1 MVALADKTNTR
12 SNAAAVAKAKAAA
25 ALAAPVKHKE
35 VSSFKVFMEFVEYKN
50 GKVNAAGI
58 LSSDCYQK
66 WIMSRRKHPLKPQ
79 EAFRRALTAHCR
91 GVDGR
96 RPFPEKVEASLLV
109 ELRKKQRWKCFENY
123 NDGCGKIGIQGF
135 PSLGY
140 HERKMKD
147 KKRSFL
153 EAQAAE
159 EVKRAR
165 YNSSFTGYA
174 NTYASNKLEPL
185 RSFKFDSPAPTPT
198 PMVENDSALF
208 NQSWSNN
215 LDLFDAKVNN
225 ACASYFKTGKSTQ
238 EPSAEIKYEFDRII
252 EEVIDPGLTKQ
263 QDYGYFDTIPT
274 LPSLPNFTKTCSYEE
289 SRLDEGPELSHLI
302 EQFLL

>member
-12 SNAAAVAKAKAAA
+12 AAAAAVAKAKAAA
-25 ALAAPVKHKE
+25 ALGAPVKHKE

-58 LSSDCYQK
+58 LSTECYQK

-96 RPFPEKVEASLLV
+96 RPFPEKVEESLLV

-140 HERKMKD
+140 HERKSKD
-147 KKRSFL
+147 KKRSYL
-153 EAQAAE
+153 EAQAAQ

-165 YNSSFTGYA
+165 YNHSLGGY
-174 NTYASNKLEPL
+174 SNGLAHSKVEPL
-185 RSFKFDSPAPTPT
+185 RSFKFDTPLS
-198 PMVENDSALF
+198 PMVENDAAIF
-208 NQSWSNN
+208 NQSWSNTNN
-215 LDLFDAKVNN
+215 LDLFDAKVNS
-225 ACASYFKTGKSTQ
+225 ACASYFKTSKATTP
-238 EPSAEIKYEFDRII
+238 EPSADIKYEFDRII

-263 QDYGYFDTIPT
+263 QDYGFFDTIPT
-274 LPSLPNFTKTCSYEE
+274 LPSLPNVTKTCSYEE
-289 SRLDEGPELSHLI
+289 ARLDDGPELSHLI

>member
-12 SNAAAVAKAKAAA
+12 AAAAVAKAKAAA

-58 LSSDCYQK
+58 LSTECYQK

-96 RPFPEKVEASLLV
+96 RPFPEKVEESLLV

-135 PSLGY
+135 PSLGF
-140 HERKMKD
+140 HERKSKD
-147 KKRSFL
+147 KKRSYL
-153 EAQAAE
+153 EAQAAQ

-165 YNSSFTGYA
+165 YNNSFNGYS
-174 NTYASNKLEPL
+174 NTYTQQKLEPL
-185 RSFKFDSPAPTPT
+185 RSFKFDMPLPAA
-198 PMVENDSALF
+198 ENDGALF
-208 NQSWSNN
+208 NQSWSSN
-215 LDLFDAKVNN
+215 LDLFDGKVNN

-238 EPSAEIKYEFDRII
+238 EPSLDVKYEFDRII

-274 LPSLPNFTKTCSYEE
+274 LPSLPNFSKTCSYEE
-289 SRLDEGPELSHLI
+289 ARLDDGPELSHLI